1 MTSNGTKWLNCE
13 VTPQLTDFVTC
24 NVVHGLTH
32 AISRKVKSLPVQQQT
47 SNAFTTIAA
56 TFVTLLFLLSYKIN
70 NLSIIQLSLERH
82 HTISHRCCQRRK
94 EHATNFTQAST
105 ELRALRSVGNHTL
118 DGNLKYQSFK
128 SFHKPAWLKADVKHF
143 KRRSNARQNKM
154 SWEISPFGPS
164 TTSPAFSS
172 PSQSSPLFSLFSG
185 PAIS

>member
-1 MTSNGTKWLNCE
+1 MGQSGQT
-13 VTPQLTDFVTC
+13 
-24 NVVHGLTH
+24 
-32 AISRKVKSLPVQQQT
+32 VKSRHNWRILSRATSCMGWRMQLAGRWKVYPCSSKLAMHLRLLPP
-47 SNAFTTIAA
+47 
-56 TFVTLLFLLSYKIN
+56 TFVSLLFLLSYKIN
-70 NLSIIQLSLERH
+70 NLSIIQLSLERN